1 MVTFDVLYEDAVRDG
16 DVTAHGRES
25 TGNVKGVEG
34 RVFSKGKVGKV

>member
-1 MVTFDVLYEDAVRDG
+1 MLYKDAARDG
-16 DVTAHGRES
+16 DVTAHGREN